1 MSSSTAQSSF
11 HGTGISIVQFPKF
24 NELGNCRDIFCF
36 QENDVT
42 LKQELLRSYAI
53 IPAVVLNHLA
63 ASVPMVS
70 CQEYCGLLEG
80 AKIREDSWLEEVSKL
95 LKLKNCSSCLS
106 CQITQQEIAG
116 GGGRSFSV

>member
-1 MSSSTAQSSF
+1 MSSNTTQSSF
-11 HGTGISIVQFPKF
+11 HGTGISFVQFPKF

-36 QENDVT
+36 QENDV
-42 LKQELLRSYAI
+42 RSYAI
-53 IPAVVLNHLA
+53 IPAVVLNHLI

-95 LKLKNCSSCLS
+95 LKLKKGHS
-106 CQITQQEIAG
+106 IA
-116 GGGRSFSV
+116 